1 MVLLRWKNYN
11 RNVYSFFE
19 EYSYNLPSDVLN
31 DVLKLADIFWY
42 QSKFFLEFLLFSD
55 IISMPTR
62 KIGQC

>member
-11 RNVYSFFE
+11 KNVYSSFE
-19 EYSYNLPSDVLN
+19 EYSYNLPS

-62 KIGQC
+62 KIGQCWEAT